1 MKKYMECFM
10 VLFLMIIILWFLGG
24 EEENDTEYKI
34 GVICGSEA
42 NTLLKQYIAYVE
54 TYFPVEIEVITP
66 SMGYNSYTEITKK
79 LCRNH
84 AQIIL
89 NATTDEISEILD
101 ICEEKEVYLMQFW
114 DMPEDTDLLEKCRN
128 SSYFLGYIKNN
139 EKQAIREMAKVFGE
153 ANCRNILILENY
165 YLGQSSTVHKIR
177 SSQMLKELEKILPD
191 CKVKVIRGARSQF
204 AAVQNLVRQGII
216 PDGIFLTT
224 GINDAE
230 LGDIKEVLGNENVQL
245 AWFNANRKIEEQLK
259 KGNHITV
266 ACGQNNIFG
275 LAFAV
280 AWRFLT
286 TGYKEDSMIEME
298 CNYLIVSSLEDYEK
312 LLSKT
317 IEKVPYD
324 YSELMEI
331 SDSLSS
337 GTEVLARYC
346 QKYSL
351 KEN

>member
-1 MKKYMECFM
+1 
-10 VLFLMIIILWFLGG
+10 
-24 EEENDTEYKI
+24 
-34 GVICGSEA
+34 
-42 NTLLKQYIAYVE
+42 
-54 TYFPVEIEVITP
+54 
-66 SMGYNSYTEITKK
+66 
-79 LCRNH
+79 
-84 AQIIL
+84 
-89 NATTDEISEILD
+89 
-101 ICEEKEVYLMQFW
+101 
-114 DMPEDTDLLEKCRN
+114 
-128 SSYFLGYIKNN
+128 
-139 EKQAIREMAKVFGE
+139 
-153 ANCRNILILENY
+153 
-165 YLGQSSTVHKIR
+165 
-177 SSQMLKELEKILPD
+177 MLKELEKILPD